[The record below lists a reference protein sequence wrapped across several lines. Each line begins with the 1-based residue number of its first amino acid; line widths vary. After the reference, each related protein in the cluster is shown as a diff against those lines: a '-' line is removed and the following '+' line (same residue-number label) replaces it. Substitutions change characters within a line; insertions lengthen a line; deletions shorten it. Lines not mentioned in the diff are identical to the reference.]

1 MHWFLLQTKPNAY
14 LVACSHLRR
23 QGFDVFFPRILKTSK
38 KRGRFVDNLSPLFPG
53 YIFMGTIADQ
63 IPWKS
68 INATRG
74 ISRAVTL
81 DGTYRSVNNEII
93 DGLKCRC
100 DSNSVLKSMDDVVS
114 GDRVKVEKGPFA
126 EFICQVDE
134 IEDGHR
140 VWVLINFLK
149 QKTRARISRSDLSRI
164 C

>member
-1 MHWFLLQTKPNAY
+1 
-14 LVACSHLRR
+14 
-23 QGFDVFFPRILKTSK
+23 
-38 KRGRFVDNLSPLFPG
+38 
-53 YIFMGTIADQ
+53 MGTIADQ